1 MNEIITQALQ
11 LQLTPLPAQV
21 AVTKDLEPRPW
32 KINGDPAQ
40 MSQVV
45 INLCRNAFESLA
57 GKGEINITTTNLL
70 LDPAAAE
77 IDHYIVA
84 GRYVSMSIR
93 DTGSGMD
100 SETLAHAFEPFFTTR
115 FQGRGLG
122 LGLAAAYGIVKQ
134 HRGRITIDS
143 TAGTGT
149 TVKVYLPAL

>member
-1 MNEIITQALQ
+1 
-11 LQLTPLPAQV
+11 
-21 AVTKDLEPRPW
+21 
-32 KINGDPAQ
+32 
-40 MSQVV
+40 
-45 INLCRNAFESLA
+45 
-57 GKGEINITTTNLL
+57 
-70 LDPAAAE
+70 
-77 IDHYIVA
+77 
-84 GRYVSMSIR
+84 MSIR

-115 FQGRGLG
+115 FQGLG

>member
-1 MNEIITQALQ
+1 
-11 LQLTPLPAQV
+11 
-21 AVTKDLEPRPW
+21 
-32 KINGDPAQ
+32 
-40 MSQVV
+40 
-45 INLCRNAFESLA
+45 
-57 GKGEINITTTNLL
+57 
-70 LDPAAAE
+70 
-77 IDHYIVA
+77 
-84 GRYVSMSIR
+84 MSIR

-115 FQGRGLG
+115 FQGRG